1 MFARAVRA
9 AMTCLR
15 VRARGPAGV
24 AIGTWLPKMSIVKHM
39 ENTPSTDD
47 CGTATA
53 TPPTD
58 NPPSANTSPS
68 DGQEPTGL
76 PADLIAGE
84 VGAKDAPRPLSVF
97 DMFRIGIGPSSS
109 HTVGPMRAALAFT
122 QHLRRELPHPARIER
137 IQVELF
143 GSLGATGRGHST
155 DRAVL
160 LGLAGYEPDTVPADV
175 VANFTDDVAR
185 TGKLPLATGNTI
197 DFDTTDI
204 VFSPRIVLPYH
215 VNALTFTAYL
225 EDDEDGPTVSR
236 TYYSVGGGFVQEELS
251 ADPQQPNTRAL
262 ATGGAIERA
271 NNPAPYPF
279 ATAAQLL
286 EICHREGLSIAQVVR
301 ANEEAAL
308 AGEEV
313 DKYLDLITQTM
324 AECVDAGC
332 STTGELP
339 GGLRVQRRAAALHAA
354 LVGRDG
360 EPARGSAWAGSS
372 DDPLRA
378 MDWVNLYA
386 LAVNEENAAGHRVV
400 TAPTNGAAGVIPAVL
415 GYLLR
420 FCPEGRQH
428 PQGTAREFLLAATA
442 IGALIKTNA
451 SIAGAEVGCQ
461 GEVGSASA
469 MAAAGLAQA
478 FGGTAAQVENAAE
491 IAMEHS
497 LGLTCDPVGG
507 LVQVPCIER
516 NAIAAVKAINAAR
529 MAMWGDGRH
538 TVSLDVAIETMWQT
552 GKDMLSKYKETS
564 AGGLAVNV
572 VEC

>member
-1 MFARAVRA
+1 
-9 AMTCLR
+9 
-15 VRARGPAGV
+15 
-24 AIGTWLPKMSIVKHM
+24 MSIVKDMQHFYP
-39 ENTPSTDD
+39 EQNTP
-47 CGTATA
+47 
-53 TPPTD
+53 PER
-58 NPPSANTSPS
+58 TSGDKP
-68 DGQEPTGL
+68 EPTGL

-84 VGAKDAPRPLSVF
+84 VSSQDAPRPLSVF

-109 HTVGPMRAALAFT
+109 HTVGPMRAGKAFT
-122 QHLRRELPHPARIER
+122 EYLEQAGIALQNIER
-137 IQVELF
+137 IDVELF

-175 VANFTDDVAR
+175 VANLPDTVLETGELTLRGGHTIAFTADNIAF
-185 TGKLPLATGNTI
+185 LP
-197 DFDTTDI
+197 
-204 VFSPRIVLPYH
+204 RKVLPYH
-215 VNALTFTAYL
+215 VNALTLSAQVRL
-225 EDDEDGPTVSR
+225 AQGEDAQDTCATEGGHVLASQTTHPTGAGSVRRVAR
-236 TYYSVGGGFVQEELS
+236 TYYSVGGGFVVEELS
-251 ADPQQPNTRAL
+251 ADPNQPRTHAL
-262 ATGGAIERA
+262 ATSAAVERTH
-271 NNPAPYPF
+271 NRAPYPF
-279 ATAAQLL
+279 SSAAQLL
-286 EICHREGLSIAQVVR
+286 RICQRENLTIAQVVR

-308 AGEEV
+308 PAAEV
-313 DKYLDLITQTM
+313 NAYLDLIRDTM
-324 AECVDAGC
+324 SECVDAGC
-332 STTGELP
+332 ATTGELP
-339 GGLRVQRRAAALHAA
+339 GGLRVQRRAAALHSA
-354 LVGRDG
+354 LIGRDG

-420 FCPEGRQH
+420 FCPEGRD
-428 PQGTAREFLLAATA
+428 GGEDVARDFLLAATA